1 MTLPSV
7 APRPAQVRPLIESR
21 PPCVGPF
28 RPPLLH
34 LVPDQPP
41 LDLREDR
48 SDEPDPAPGDR
59 RIGGARLVKA
69 RWTAMPRSG
78 LPDAVA
84 WGSSL
89 ATAMVEALLAQRP
102 VAQLNRWL
110 AGEVLA
116 DISLHQRRRLA
127 QGRRPTVPVTLRSL
141 RVQHPQPEA
150 AEVAALL
157 MVGRRPMAMAF
168 RLQALG
174 DRWLCCALELGP
186 RPEPEAR
193 PEPRG

>member
-1 MTLPSV
+1 MTLTSV
-7 APRPAQVRPLIESR
+7 AMRPAQVRPLIESR
-21 PPCVGPF
+21 PPCVSPS
-28 RPPLLH
+28 RPPVLDLA
-34 LVPDQPP
+34 PDQPP

-48 SDEPDPAPGDR
+48 SEDADPAPADR

-69 RWTAMPRSG
+69 RWTAKPRPG

-110 AGEVLA
+110 AEDVLA

-150 AEVAALL
+150 AEVAALV
-157 MVGRRPMAMAF
+157 MVGRRRWPWRSDSRRSAIAGS
-168 RLQALG
+168 AAPWSS
-174 DRWLCCALELGP
+174 DRG
-186 RPEPEAR
+186 RNR
-193 PEPRG
+193 SQ

>member
-1 MTLPSV
+1 MTLRST
-7 APRPAQVRPLIESR
+7 APVPAEVRPLIESR
-21 PPCVGPF
+21 PPCVGPS
-28 RPPLLH
+28 RPPVLQ

-41 LDLREDR
+41 LDLRER
-48 SDEPDPAPGDR
+48 GSDEPVAAPADR

-69 RWTAMPRSG
+69 RWTAKPRPG

-89 ATAMVEALLAQRP
+89 ATAMVEVLLAQRP

-110 AGEVLA
+110 ADDVLA
-116 DISLHQRRRLA
+116 DISRQQRRRLA
-127 QGRRPTVPVTLRSL
+127 RGRRPTVPVALRSL

-157 MVGRRPMAMAF
+157 TVGGRSMAMAF
-168 RLQALG
+168 RLEALG
-174 DRWLCCALELGP
+174 DRWLCRALELGP
-186 RPEPEAR
+186 RPAPD
-193 PEPRG
+193 

>member
-1 MTLPSV
+1 MTLTSLV
-7 APRPAQVRPLIESR
+7 TASAQVRPLIDSR
-21 PPCVGPF
+21 PPCVGPL
-28 RPPLLH
+28 RPPVLH

-41 LDLREDR
+41 LDLRMDG
-48 SDEPDPAPGDR
+48 SDEPDPAPTER

-69 RWTAMPRSG
+69 RWTAKPRPG

-110 AGEVLA
+110 AEEVLA
-116 DISLHQRRRLA
+116 DISLHQRRRIA

-168 RLQALG
+168 RLEALG
-174 DRWLCCALELGP
+174 DRWLCRALELGP
-186 RPEPEAR
+186 RPEPD
-193 PEPRG
+193 GG

>member
-1 MTLPSV
+1 MSLTSV
-7 APRPAQVRPLIESR
+7 VVRPAAVRPLIESR
-21 PPCVGPF
+21 PPCADPS
-28 RPPLLH
+28 RPPVRH

-41 LDLREDR
+41 LDLWEGAG
-48 SDEPDPAPGDR
+48 DEPDPAPADR
-59 RIGGARLVKA
+59 RTGGARLVKA
-69 RWTAMPRSG
+69 RWTAKPRPG

-110 AGEVLA
+110 AEDVLA
-116 DISLHQRRRLA
+116 DIRRHQRRRAA

-141 RVQHPQPEA
+141 WVQHPQPEA

-157 MVGRRPMAMAF
+157 VVGKRPMAMAF
-168 RLQALG
+168 RLEAAG
-174 DRWLCCALELGP
+174 DRWLCRALELGP
-186 RPEPEAR
+186 RPE
-193 PEPRG
+193 G

>member
-1 MTLPSV
+1 MTLTPLV
-7 APRPAQVRPLIESR
+7 TAPAQIRPLIDSR
-21 PPCVGPF
+21 PPCIEPL
-28 RPPLLH
+28 RPPVLH

-41 LDLREDR
+41 LDLRMDG
-48 SDEPDPAPGDR
+48 SDEPDPVTAER

-69 RWTAMPRSG
+69 RWTAKPRPG

-110 AGEVLA
+110 AEEVLA
-116 DISLHQRRRLA
+116 DISLHQRRRIA
-127 QGRRPTVPVTLRSL
+127 QGRQPTVPVSLRSL

-168 RLQALG
+168 RLEALG
-174 DRWLCCALELGP
+174 DRWLCRALELGP
-186 RPEPEAR
+186 RPEPD
-193 PEPRG
+193 GG

>member
-1 MTLPSV
+1 MTLTSV
-7 APRPAQVRPLIESR
+7 DRRPAQVRPLIESR
-21 PPCVGPF
+21 PPCVSPT
-28 RPPLLH
+28 RPPVLH

-41 LDLREDR
+41 LDLRETGSED
-48 SDEPDPAPGDR
+48 PDPAPPGDR

-69 RWTAMPRSG
+69 RWTARPRAG

-89 ATAMVEALLAQRP
+89 APAMVEALLAQRP

-110 AGEVLA
+110 AEEVLA
-116 DISLHQRRRLA
+116 DIRLHQRRRLA
-127 QGRRPTVPVTLRSL
+127 QGRRPTVAVMLRSL

-157 MVGRRPMAMAF
+157 TVGRHSMAMAF
-168 RLQALG
+168 RLEALG
-174 DRWLCCALELGP
+174 DRWLCRSLELGP
-186 RPEPEAR
+186 RPQPER
-193 PEPRG
+193 

>member
-1 MTLPSV
+1 MTRPSG
-7 APRPAQVRPLIESR
+7 ATLPAQVRPLIESR

-28 RPPLLH
+28 RPPVLH

-41 LDLREDR
+41 LDLRMDG
-48 SDEPDPAPGDR
+48 SDDPDPAPADR

-69 RWTAMPRSG
+69 RWTAKPRPG

-110 AGEVLA
+110 AEEVLA

-127 QGRRPTVPVTLRSL
+127 QGRRPTVPVTLHSL

-157 MVGRRPMAMAF
+157 LVGRRPMAMAF
-168 RLQALG
+168 RLESLG
-174 DRWLCCALELGP
+174 DRWLCRALELGP
-186 RPEPEAR
+186 RPEPDS
-193 PEPRG
+193 